1 MLELIQTILSPSQY
15 IPHGHCYLWQTSLVW
30 LHIMSDALIALAYF
44 SIPVMLFYFVQQRED
59 VPFSRVFILFGLFI
73 ILCGLGH
80 LVDIWTIWHP
90 AYWVAGQIRA
100 LTALVSCYTA
110 LQLGKLLP
118 QFLALQSP
126 ESWEIA
132 HRNLTQQFEA
142 RTAELLA
149 TNAALATEVQER
161 VVIETALRQS
171 QEQFAKA
178 FQSNPIACC
187 ISTLKEG
194 RFLDVNQS
202 FLKLFG
208 YTRSDLLGKTSAE
221 LQIWANRND
230 RLKLLRALQQQ
241 QSVQLE
247 APFFL
252 QSGEMR
258 YGMSA
263 FEQIELGGEACILSM
278 IYDITE
284 RKQAEAEQMQ
294 QMKLAA
300 LRADIGLALTEG
312 STLQDTLHRCAIAL
326 HQHLDAAFA
335 RIWTLDSLGEYLI
348 LQASAGLYTHL
359 DGKHSRI
366 KVGQFKIGWIAQQR
380 QAHLTNDVITDPLIS
395 DRAWAQREG
404 MVAFAGHPLL
414 IKNRLLGVVA
424 IFARHPLTAQTSKEL
439 ASTSTAI
446 SVGIDRKLAAQALRQ
461 NAEREQAVAL
471 IVQRMRQ
478 TLNLETIFRTTTE
491 ELRQATRSDRTLI
504 YQFNPDWSGRVI
516 AESVGEAWL
525 PIIPDRTNNPELVQ
539 VSVDE
544 STNCIIKRL
553 NGTEV
558 LIQDTYLQETQG
570 GFYRQKSNYCCVYD
584 VAQQGFEDCY
594 LELLEALQARA
605 YITVP
610 IFCGNQLW
618 GLLAIYQ
625 NSGPRQWQFA
635 EVQMVF
641 QVANQ
646 LGFAI
651 QQAGLFSQTQSQAA
665 ALQQAKEVA
674 DAANRAKSEFLANMS
689 HELRTPLN
697 AILGYSQLM
706 QRDPSLTPAHQRSV
720 EIINQS
726 GEYLLGLINDVL
738 EMSKIEAGQVV
749 LHETRFDLH
758 NLLQSLETMLQL
770 KAQSK
775 QLQLVFECDRATP
788 RYIKTDE
795 NKLRQVLINLLG
807 NAIKFTS
814 AGWVRL
820 RVTNSP
826 LDRQAATPTTRPMP
840 HRLQFEIEDTGPGI
854 APDEMNDLFKA
865 FKQTRSGQQS
875 QEGTGLGLRISQRF
889 VQLMGGEI
897 VVRSEVGRGSCFT
910 CQIQVDVVEPD
921 QSIVNASTLPLQH
934 VIGLVPGAIAPRIL
948 VVDDNPAS
956 RLLITMLLAPLQFTL
971 KEAHNGEMAIEIWQA
986 WQPDLIFMDMQMPM
1000 MSGYEA
1006 TQQIRALEMAH
1017 QLKQTK
1023 IIALTANAF
1032 HEYRQDCLANG
1043 CDDFV
1048 SKPFRREDLLVVLAN
1063 HLGVRYLHAASAPSL
1078 PKAIAPNHHSLN
1090 PDEIMLL
1097 ASLPSTLIAQLHTAA
1112 MQGNDVLCLD
1122 LINQIPPDQT
1132 LLRQTLTNWIDQY
1145 QFDTLITLL
1154 SPFKHCEEG

>member
-1 MLELIQTILSPSQY
+1 
-15 IPHGHCYLWQTSLVW
+15 LVW
-30 LHIMSDALIALAYF
+30 LHIISDSLIAIAYF
-44 SIPVMLFYFVQQRED
+44 SIPVVLFYFVQQRAD
-59 VPFSRVFILFGLFI
+59 VPFSRVFILFGAFI

-110 LQLGKLLP
+110 LQLVELFP
-118 QFLALQSP
+118 RFLALQSP
-126 ESWEIA
+126 DSLEVA

-142 RTAELLA
+142 RTAELLT

-161 VVIETALRQS
+161 VAVETALRQS

-187 ISTLKEG
+187 ISTLKDG

-202 FLKLFG
+202 FQKLFG
-208 YTRSDLLGKTSAE
+208 YTRAEIIGKTSAE
-221 LQIWANRND
+221 LQIWANRDD

-241 QSVQLE
+241 QSVQFE

-300 LRADIGLALTEG
+300 LRVAIGTALTEG
-312 STLQDTLHRCAIAL
+312 TTLQDTLNRCAIAL
-326 HQHLDAAFA
+326 HQQLDAAFA
-335 RIWTLDSLGEYLI
+335 RIWTLDQLGEELI

-366 KVGQFKIGWIAQQR
+366 RVGQYKIGWIAQQR
-380 QAHLTNDVITDPLIS
+380 QPHLTNHVMTDPLIS
-395 DRAWAQREG
+395 NREWAQREG
-404 MVAFAGHPLL
+404 MVAFAGHPL
-414 IKNRLLGVVA
+414 IINHRLLGVVA
-424 IFARHPLTAQTSKEL
+424 IFARHPLTEQTLKEL
-439 ASTSTAI
+439 AATATAI

-478 TLNLETIFRTTTE
+478 TLDLETIFHTTTE
-491 ELRQATRSDRTLI
+491 ELRQATHCDRTLI
-504 YQFNPDWSGRVI
+504 YRFNPDWSGRVM
-516 AESVGEAWL
+516 AESVGKAWL
-525 PIIPDRTNNPELVQ
+525 PLIPDRRNNPELVQ

-584 VAQQGFEDCY
+584 VYQQGFEACY

-605 YITVP
+605 YTTVP

-618 GLLAIYQ
+618 GLLAVYQ
-625 NSGPRQWQFA
+625 NNGPRQWQFA

-651 QQAGLFSQTQSQAA
+651 QQAELFAQTQSQAA

-706 QRDPSLTPAHQRSV
+706 QRDPSLTPTQQRSV

-726 GEYLLGLINDVL
+726 GEYLLGVINDVL

-749 LHETRFDLH
+749 LHETSFDLY

-775 QLQLVFECDRATP
+775 QLQLVFDCDRSTP

-826 LDRQAATPTTRPMP
+826 PNEHGATPTSLAVP
-840 HRLQFEIEDTGPGI
+840 HRLLFEIEDTGPGI

-865 FKQTRSGQQS
+865 FKQTRSGRQS

-897 VVRSEVGRGSCFT
+897 GVRSEVGRGSCFT
-910 CQIQVDVVEPD
+910 CQIQVNVVAPD
-921 QSIVNASTLPLQH
+921 QSIDNASALPMQQ
-934 VIGLVPGAIAPRIL
+934 VIGLAPGSIAPRIL
-948 VVDDNPAS
+948 VADDNPAS
-956 RLLITMLLAPLQFTL
+956 RLLITMLLTPSQFTI

-986 WQPDLIFMDMQMPM
+986 WQPDLIFMDMQMPI

-1006 TQQIRALEMAH
+1006 TQQIRALEMTH
-1017 QLKQTK
+1017 QLKKTK

-1048 SKPFRREDLLVVLAN
+1048 SKPFRREELLAALAN
-1063 HLGVRYLHAASAPSL
+1063 HLGVQYLHQAIDASQPRTAS
-1078 PKAIAPNHHSLN
+1078 PNSCSMLT
-1090 PDEIMLL
+1090 DDTTLL
-1097 ASLPSTLIAQLHTAA
+1097 AGLPASLLAQLHNAA
-1112 MQGNDVLCLD
+1112 LQGNDVLCLD
-1122 LINQIPPDQT
+1122 LINQIPVAQT
-1132 LLRQTLTNWIDQY
+1132 SLRQTLTNWIDQY
-1145 QFDTLITLL
+1145 QFDALITLL